1 MADLEDAVSFA
12 LANPDWALDELDKA
26 DCEESLLAFTRRHW
40 GVLEPATPFVG
51 GWAVE
56 AICEHLEAI
65 TSGDITRLLINVP
78 PGFSKSMLTN
88 VFWPAWEWGPKRRA
102 FERYLTFSY
111 AAQLT
116 ERDNR
121 RFRDLLQSPDYT
133 RLWGDRFSLEKRG
146 EELVTT
152 DKTGWKIASSV
163 KGVSTGE
170 RGSRVLFDD
179 PHNVKQAESDP
190 VREETVRWFREG
202 MSNRLNDMEKS
213 AICII
218 MQRVHENDVSGAAI
232 EMGEYE
238 HLMIPMEWDGRRY
251 HTSIGWTDPRDED
264 GELAWEE
271 RFSAKVVAGLKTT
284 LGPYG
289 YAGQYQQA
297 PTPRGGGIFRREWW
311 QLWGNPDD
319 TDDPTY
325 KTFPACEYIVASL
338 DTAYTEKQENDYSA
352 LTVWGVFRNV
362 ETEVVR
368 SGTRYVQDDSEW
380 VRLREAH
387 IKAARPKV
395 ILMHAWRKRLPIRGP
410 DPGPKQDHESPAE
423 YDRRCKALWGLVEWT
438 AHTCRRFKVDRL
450 LIESKAAGISVSQ
463 ELRLLHSAEGYA
475 VELVEPKGDKTS
487 RAYSVQGLFSGEM
500 IYAPEREWADMVIT
514 EMASFPRAP
523 HDDLVDSA
531 TQALRHL
538 RDVGFAQHEHEIEQE
553 LNSEIAHTSHKAQP
567 LYPA

>member
-1 MADLEDAVSFA
+1 MALEDTIKFA
-12 LANPDWALDELDKA
+12 LANPQWALDELDKA

-40 GVLEPATPFVG
+40 DVLEPATPFVG

-56 AICEHLEAI
+56 AICEHLEAV

-102 FERYLTFSY
+102 YERYLTFSY

-121 RFRDLLQSPDYT
+121 RFRELIQSPDYV
-133 RLWGDRFSLEKRG
+133 RLWGDRFALEKKG
-146 EELVTT
+146 EELVSTN
-152 DKTGWKIASSV
+152 KTGWKIASSV

-213 AICII
+213 AIAII

-232 EMGEYE
+232 EMGDYE

-251 HTSIGWTDPRDED
+251 HTSIGWTDPREDD

-271 RFSAKVVAGLKTT
+271 RFSAKVVARLKAT

-297 PTPRGGGIFRREWW
+297 PTPRGGGIFRRDWW

-319 TDDPTY
+319 PDDPQF
-325 KTFPACEYIVASL
+325 KKFPACEYIIASL
-338 DTAYTEKQENDYSA
+338 DCAYTEKTENDYSA
-352 LTVWGVFRNV
+352 LTIWGAFRDRN
-362 ETEVVR
+362 
-368 SGTRYVQDDSEW
+368 DMP
-380 VRLREAH
+380 
-387 IKAARPKV
+387 KA
-395 ILMHAWRKRLPIRGP
+395 ILMNAWRDRLTI
-410 DPGPKQDHESPAE
+410 HE
-423 YDRRCKALWGLVEWT
+423 LVEKVT
-438 AHTCRRFKVDRL
+438 ATCKKFRVDKL
-450 LIESKAAGISVSQ
+450 LIEAKASGISVFQ
-463 ELRLLHSAEGYA
+463 EIRRLHSHEGFG
-475 VELVEPKGDKTS
+475 VQLVDPKGGDKIA
-487 RAYSVQGLFSGEM
+487 RAYACQAFFSDEM
-500 IYAPEREWADMVIT
+500 IFAPDREWSDMVIT

-523 HDDLVDSA
+523 HDDLVDSCTMALKHFRDAGLLIHGAEMA
-531 TQALRHL
+531 TDLA
-538 RDVGFAQHEHEIEQE
+538 DE
-553 LNSEIAHTSHKAQP
+553 LAHKPNNRP